1 MCRGG
6 SRTAATSKME
16 RFVMIVNGW
25 KPLTI
30 ITKSYHKALHLGCCS
45 SPRSASGNGCHI
57 SINTLNLPI
66 KLATIWFKFMKH
78 FLNMFNDGSFK
89 LEKLSFYFNKSLR
102 LWLELKEIRI
112 KPVEWQV
119 LLLLVKI
126 LFKEKWGPCGCI
138 NDFESIKHAN
148 LYVYFDFFKNFL
160 VRICTWL

>member
-45 SPRSASGNGCHI
+45 SPRSASGSGCHI

-138 NDFESIKHAN
+138 NDFESLKHAN
-148 LYVYFDFFKNFL
+148 LYVYFDFF
-160 VRICTWL
+160 